1 MIVHLSRTE
10 EEGLD
15 GKFGDS
21 ISIAYKLLLSI
32 GKAIDAERLIP
43 VNWVHLSG
51 VNYNTIG
58 DAGAN
63 FLTKYSE
70 EARFSV
76 QTTINPM
83 GYDTHK
89 QNNLSSKFKK
99 KQGEIIKAYESM
111 GSVPSFSCTPY
122 ELFQLP
128 ERGHNV
134 SFAESS
140 AAVMANSVFDLHTN
154 KESSLSALA
163 SAVTGKTPY
172 SDLRMSS
179 IRDPK
184 IKIKIDAD
192 LNSEL
197 DYGILGYF
205 AGKTVKESCVSFG
218 PYVSNIDMYKTK
230 SLAAALGTSG
240 ACGMFS
246 NKEIDGEAISFGK
259 EEAKSVMDELNSNE
273 SGDVIALGSPQLG
286 SYELELISNMMGGK
300 KFSKKCMI
308 FCARPTYEKA
318 CSSGI
323 AQKLESAGANI
334 ICDACTCLSPL
345 LTHDEYDGVITN
357 SIKAAHYLNKSNK
370 ISVCL
375 SSIKSIIKENTK

>member
-1 MIVHLSRTE
+1 MIVHLSRAE

-32 GKAIDAERLIP
+32 GKATDAERLIP
-43 VNWVHLSG
+43 VDWVHLSG

-99 KQGEIIKAYESM
+99 KQGEIIKAYENM

-134 SFAESS
+134 SFAESN

-163 SAVTGKTPY
+163 SAVTGKAPV
-172 SDLRMSS
+172 LR
-179 IRDPK
+179 
-184 IKIKIDAD
+184 
-192 LNSEL
+192 SEN
-197 DYGILGYF
+197 
-205 AGKTVKESCVSFG
+205 VK
-218 PYVSNIDMYKTK
+218 Y
-230 SLAAALGTSG
+230 
-240 ACGMFS
+240 
-246 NKEIDGEAISFGK
+246 
-259 EEAKSVMDELNSNE
+259 
-273 SGDVIALGSPQLG
+273 
-286 SYELELISNMMGGK
+286 
-300 KFSKKCMI
+300 
-308 FCARPTYEKA
+308 
-318 CSSGI
+318 
-323 AQKLESAGANI
+323 
-334 ICDACTCLSPL
+334 
-345 LTHDEYDGVITN
+345 
-357 SIKAAHYLNKSNK
+357 
-370 ISVCL
+370 
-375 SSIKSIIKENTK
+375 

>member
-1 MIVHLSRTE
+1 MSVHLSRAE

-32 GKAIDAERLIP
+32 GKATDAERLIP
-43 VNWVHLSG
+43 VDWVHLSG

-76 QTTINPM
+76 RTTINPM
-83 GYDTHK
+83 GYDSHK
-89 QNNLSSKFKK
+89 KNNLSSKFKK
-99 KQGEIIKAYESM
+99 KQGEIIKAYGNM

-134 SFAESS
+134 SFAESN

-154 KESSLSALA
+154 KESALSALA
-163 SAVTGKTPY
+163 SAVTGKAPY
-172 SDLRMSS
+172 SDLRISN

-184 IKIKIDAD
+184 IKIKIDTD
-192 LNSEL
+192 LESEL
-197 DYGILGYF
+197 DYGLLGYF
-205 AGKTVKESCVSFG
+205 AGKAVNESCVSFG
-218 PYVSNIDMYKTK
+218 PYVRNIDMYKTK

-246 NKEIDGEAISFGK
+246 NKEIDAEAISFGK
-259 EEAKSVMDELNSNE
+259 EEAKSIMDELHSNE

-286 SYELELISNMMGGK
+286 SYELELISNMIGDK

-308 FCARPTYEKA
+308 FCARPIYEKA
-318 CSSGI
+318 CKSGI
-323 AQKLESAGANI
+323 AQKLESTGANI

-345 LTHDEYDGVITN
+345 LTKDEYDGVITN

-370 ISVCL
+370 VSVCL
-375 SSIKSIIKENTK
+375 SSIKSILKEYAK